1 MKLMIEAIVAAFI
14 AVFFLNFMGLSVAT
28 LGSMTSF
35 AVILLIIVLIEEK
48 LDVSNRRVL
57 KKMRLE
63 QPILVTA
70 AAFAV
75 IIILSLVFSTI
86 HDRVGALIEPLVQ
99 SANSWLGLIGLAV
112 VLAVAYRLFYHFM
125 FKQID
130 LAPVKELGGKYV
142 KGRE

>member
-1 MKLMIEAIVAAFI
+1 MKLMLEAIVAALI
-14 AVFFLNFMGLSVAT
+14 AVFVLNFMGLSVAT

-48 LDVSNRRVL
+48 LDISNRRVL

-75 IIILSLVFSTI
+75 IIILSLIFSTI
-86 HDRVGALIEPLVQ
+86 HDRVGALINPLVQ

-130 LAPVKELGGKYV
+130 LEPVKELGGKYV
-142 KGRE
+142 KGSR